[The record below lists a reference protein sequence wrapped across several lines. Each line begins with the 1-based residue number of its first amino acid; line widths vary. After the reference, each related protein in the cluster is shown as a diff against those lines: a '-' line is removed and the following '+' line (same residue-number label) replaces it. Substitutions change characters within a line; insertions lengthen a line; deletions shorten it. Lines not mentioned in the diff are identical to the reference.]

1 MDNVFLQMTA
11 LLGITVGVSFFIRLL
26 RQPLI
31 VAYIIAGIACGPL
44 FLNLLHGQKQMYEV
58 FGQFGVVLL
67 LFIIGLSLN
76 IHHLKHIGKISII
89 AGFAQFFFTAT
100 IGTLLLLVL
109 KLNLIT
115 SLFLAVAITFSS
127 TIIIIRLLSD
137 KKDTET
143 VYGKHTV
150 GLLMVQDIIA
160 ILIMIFLGV
169 LKSGGSDQITYA
181 LLILFVKG
189 IFAVLS
195 VIVLSKYLLPTI
207 LEKVSEQSE
216 LLFIFTIAWCF
227 GLASLLYLL
236 GFSVEIGAIA
246 AGLALST
253 SPYQPQIIS
262 RLKPLRD
269 FFLVL
274 FFIVLGS
281 TMSVSSFSSIW
292 LPGAILSLF
301 ILIGNP
307 LILYFVFRFLKF
319 TRRNSF
325 LIGLA
330 AAQVSEFGFIIL
342 FTGEQ
347 TGHVVGSEV
356 AIFTFVALV
365 TIFFSS
371 YLILYNDKIYQ
382 WLLPWFKLFG
392 PDKALDKRQKHLP
405 LYDVWVIGYHRIGY
419 GICEALLGMKSKF
432 AVIDFDPAVVKKLHA
447 RKIPVV
453 FGDIADVEFLGD
465 LRFEHTKL
473 VIMTIPAA
481 DDQINMIKYLIHRK
495 STAIVIANAYHR
507 SDATA
512 LYKAG
517 ADYVMMPYLW
527 GGDWA
532 ATMIKKNKWTKKSFD
547 KLKEEQKKLLAV
559 PS

>member
-1 MDNVFLQMTA
+1 MDNVFLQMTV
-11 LLGITVGVSFFIRLL
+11 LLGITVGVSFLIRLL
-26 RQPLI
+26 KQPLI
-31 VAYIIAGIACGPL
+31 VAYIITGIACGPL
-44 FLNLLHGQKQMYEV
+44 LLNLLHGQKQMYEV
-58 FGQFGVVLL
+58 FAQFGVVLL

-76 IHHLKHIGKISII
+76 VHHLKHIGKVSLL
-89 AGFAQFFFTAT
+89 AGFVQFFFTAI
-100 IGTLLLLVL
+100 IGVFLLLAL
-109 KLNLIT
+109 KLSVVATI
-115 SLFLAVAITFSS
+115 FLAVAITFSS

-137 KKDTET
+137 KKDIET
-143 VYGKHTV
+143 VYGRHTV
-150 GLLMVQDIIA
+150 GLLLVQDIIA
-160 ILIMIFLGV
+160 ILIMIFLSV
-169 LKSGGSDQITYA
+169 LKSGGSNQLTYA
-181 LLILFVKG
+181 LVILFVKG
-189 IFAVLS
+189 VFAVLS
-195 VIVLSKYLLPTI
+195 VVVLSKYLLPTI
-207 LEKVSEQSE
+207 LEKVSESSE

-246 AGLALST
+246 AGLSLST

-292 LPGAILSLF
+292 LPGIILSVF

-307 LILYFVFRFLKF
+307 LILYFVFRSLNF

-347 TGHVVGSEV
+347 TGYIVGSEV

-371 YLILYNDKIYQ
+371 YLILYNERIYQ
-382 WLLPWFKLFG
+382 WLLPWFGLFG
-392 PDKALDKRQKHLP
+392 PDKHLDQRQKSVP

-419 GICEALLGMKSKF
+419 GICEALLQMKTKF
-432 AVIDFDPAVVKKLHA
+432 AVIDFDPAVIKKLHT

-453 FGDIADVEFLGD
+453 FGDIADIEFLAD
-465 LRFEHTKL
+465 LRFENTKL

-481 DDQINMIKYLIHRK
+481 DDQINMIKYLSHCK
-495 STAIVIANAYHR
+495 SNAIVIANAYHR
-507 SDATA
+507 SDAVA

-532 ATMIKKNKWTKKSFD
+532 ATMLKENKWTKKNFD
-547 KLKEEQKKLLAV
+547 RLKEEQKKLLTV

>member
-1 MDNVFLQMTA
+1 MDNIFLQMTA
-11 LLGITVGVSFFIRLL
+11 LLGITVGVSFLIRLL

-31 VAYIIAGIACGPL
+31 IAYIITGIACGPL
-44 FLNLLHGQKQMYEV
+44 FLNLLRGQEATYNI
-58 FGQFGVVLL
+58 FAQFGVVLL
-67 LFIIGLSLN
+67 LFIIGLNLN
-76 IHHLKHIGKISII
+76 VHHLKHIGKISVI

-100 IGTLLLLVL
+100 IGTLLLLTF
-109 KLNLIT
+109 KLSLVT
-115 SLFLAVAITFSS
+115 ALFLAVAITFSS
-127 TIIIIRLLSD
+127 TIIIMRLLTE

-143 VYGKHTV
+143 IYGKHTV
-150 GLLMVQDIIA
+150 GLLLVQDIIA

-169 LKSGGSDQITYA
+169 LKSGGSDQLTYA
-181 LLILFVKG
+181 LVILFVKG
-189 IFAVLS
+189 VFAVIA
-195 VIVLSKYLLPTI
+195 VVVLSKYLLPTI
-207 LEKVSEQSE
+207 LEKVSGSSE

-227 GLASLLYLL
+227 GLSSLLFLL
-236 GFSVEIGAIA
+236 GFSLEIGAIA
-246 AGLALST
+246 AGLSLST

-281 TMSVSSFSSIW
+281 TMSISSFSSIW
-292 LPGAILSLF
+292 LPGIILSLF

-307 LILYFVFRFLKF
+307 LILYFVFRSLSF

-347 TGHVVGSEV
+347 TGHVVGQEV

-371 YLILYNDKIYQ
+371 YLIIYNEKIYQ
-382 WLLPWFKLFG
+382 WMLPWFKLFG
-392 PDKALDKRQKHLP
+392 PDKYLDKRHKHLP

-419 GICEALLGMKSKF
+419 SVCEALLAIKAKF
-432 AVIDFDPAVVKKLHA
+432 VVIDFDPAAIKKIHT
-447 RKIPVV
+447 KNIPAI
-453 FGDIADVEFLGD
+453 FGDVADIEFLED
-465 LRFEHTKL
+465 LKFKNTKL
-473 VIMTIPAA
+473 VVMTIPAA
-481 DDQINMIKYLIHRK
+481 DDQVNMIKHLLAIK
-495 STAIVIANAYHR
+495 SDAIIIANAYHR
-507 SDATA
+507 VDAEL
-512 LYKAG
+512 LYRAG
-517 ADYVMMPYLW
+517 AHYVLMPYIL

-532 ATMIKKNKWTKKSFD
+532 ANILKGQKWTKKNFE
-547 KLKEEQKKLLAV
+547 KLKVEQKKILSLK
-559 PS
+559 

>member
-1 MDNVFLQMTA
+1 MILQMA
-11 LLGITVGVSFFIRLL
+11 VLLGITVVVAFLMRLL

-31 VAYIIAGIACGPL
+31 VSYIIAGIACGPF
-44 FLNLLHGQKQMYEV
+44 FLNLLRDQKQMYEV
-58 FGQFGVVLL
+58 LGQFGVVLL

-76 IHHLKHIGKISII
+76 IHHLKHIGKISVIT
-89 AGFAQFFFTAT
+89 GFAQFVFTAV
-100 IGTLLLLVL
+100 IGTFLLLIL
-109 KLNLIT
+109 KLSLAT
-115 SLFLAVAITFSS
+115 SLFLAIAITFSS
-127 TIIIIRLLSD
+127 TIIIMRLLSD

-143 VYGKHTV
+143 VYGKHVV

-169 LKSGGSDQITYA
+169 LKSGGEQATYT
-181 LLILFVKG
+181 LLILFIKG
-189 IFAVLS
+189 VFSVLAV
-195 VIVLSKYLLPTI
+195 VVLSKYLLPTI
-207 LEKVSEQSE
+207 LEKVSELSE

-227 GLASLLYLL
+227 GMASLLHFL
-236 GFSVEIGAIA
+236 GFSTEIGAIA
-246 AGLALST
+246 AGLALSS
-253 SPYQPQIIS
+253 SPYQPQIVS

-281 TMSVSSFSSIW
+281 TMAISSLSSIW
-292 LPGAILSLF
+292 LPGVILSLF

-307 LILYFVFRFLKF
+307 LILYFVFRGFKF

-325 LIGLA
+325 LIGLT
-330 AAQVSEFGFIIL
+330 AAQVSEFGFILL

-347 TGHVVGSEV
+347 TGHIVGDEV

-371 YLILYNDKIYQ
+371 YLILYNEKIYQ
-382 WLLPWFKLFG
+382 WFLPWFKLFG
-392 PDKALDKRQKHLP
+392 PDKALDERQKHLP
-405 LYDVWVIGYHRIGY
+405 LYNVWVIGYHRIGY

-432 AVIDFDPAVVKKLHA
+432 AVIDFDPAVVKKLHT

-481 DDQINMIKYLIHRK
+481 DDQINMIKYLTRHK
-495 STAIVIANAYHR
+495 STAIIIANAYHR

-532 ATMIKKNKWTKKSFD
+532 AAMIKKNKWTKKNFD
-547 KLKEEQKKLLAV
+547 KLKKEQKKLLTM
-559 PS
+559 SS